1 MRRHRKP
8 VPVHNLKVSRK
19 GKIKKRTVLWRM
31 RRAFYLA
38 ALAVVVGT
46 AGVIYVLGQ
55 VELPV
60 DPKVAP
66 VEKQTS
72 FICTSEVQVNCNAS
86 NAMAQL
92 HGTEDRVLVTY
103 EQIPQVLKDA
113 VVSAEDRDFF
123 EHDGVDPVGIARA
136 AYRDIRNEGVRQGGS
151 TITQQYVK
159 QEYLNSEQTVT
170 RKIKEAVMA
179 VKLEQEI
186 SKEEILTRYL
196 NTVYFGRGA
205 YGVQAASRAWFDH
218 DLAAIDA
225 GEAAFLAGL
234 LRNPNG
240 ADPYRGEE
248 LLKEAERRR
257 RVVLEAMEEEGYLTP
272 EERELYEG
280 VPMDP
285 EDPSI
290 GEDGPFITPPPKAS
304 VLGEQVKG
312 SQWGSEYFAEDVRK
326 WLIREYSTDV
336 VYGGGLK
343 VYTTLDLDMQKAAY
357 EAVTTTLNT
366 PGGDPAAALVAIDD
380 QGQVKA
386 MMGGTDFAGNPF
398 NLASGGGGIGRQAGS
413 TFKTFVLA
421 DAVKKGYSVRSVLPS
436 PSSVEIPNPECT
448 QGGDVWKVRGGPG
461 GSMSLVTATKNSTNT
476 VFADLMVRMSPRDV
490 VATAEEMGV
499 ATEQPEVCAL
509 VLGAGG
515 VWPMDMAAGYS
526 TLANQG
532 VQKTPILVT
541 RVEFPD
547 GRVDTF
553 TPEGKQV
560 LTPEQAARVTYAL
573 QQVIDG
579 GTGKTAAFGRPAAG
593 KTGTS
598 QQNVDAWFVGYTPKL
613 TAAVWMG
620 YPEGSIPMTNVQG
633 REVTGGSFP
642 AEIWRKFMTTATAD
656 FDTGDF
662 PEFDPEVLGDGE
674 TLDLNYGKSGYI
686 GPSTSSGT
694 GTGTGGRGGGTT
706 ATTAVPQT
714 TSPQTTAPATT
725 APPTTAPPTTAPP
738 TTAPV
743 TTPATTAPGQLR
755 DDGSRGDGEG

>member
-1 MRRHRKP
+1 
-8 VPVHNLKVSRK
+8 
-19 GKIKKRTVLWRM
+19 
-31 RRAFYLA
+31 
-38 ALAVVVGT
+38 
-46 AGVIYVLGQ
+46 
-55 VELPV
+55 
-60 DPKVAP
+60 
-66 VEKQTS
+66 
-72 FICTSEVQVNCNAS
+72 
-86 NAMAQL
+86 
-92 HGTEDRVLVTY
+92 
-103 EQIPQVLKDA
+103 
-113 VVSAEDRDFF
+113 
-123 EHDGVDPVGIARA
+123 
-136 AYRDIRNEGVRQGGS
+136 
-151 TITQQYVK
+151 
-159 QEYLNSEQTVT
+159 
-170 RKIKEAVMA
+170 
-179 VKLEQEI
+179 
-186 SKEEILTRYL
+186 
-196 NTVYFGRGA
+196 
-205 YGVQAASRAWFDH
+205 
-218 DLAAIDA
+218 
-225 GEAAFLAGL
+225 
-234 LRNPNG
+234 
-240 ADPYRGEE
+240 
-248 LLKEAERRR
+248 
-257 RVVLEAMEEEGYLTP
+257 
-272 EERELYEG
+272 
-280 VPMDP
+280 
-285 EDPSI
+285 
-290 GEDGPFITPPPKAS
+290 
-304 VLGEQVKG
+304 
-312 SQWGSEYFAEDVRK
+312 
-326 WLIREYSTDV
+326 
-336 VYGGGLK
+336 
-343 VYTTLDLDMQKAAY
+343 
-357 EAVTTTLNT
+357 
-366 PGGDPAAALVAIDD
+366 
-380 QGQVKA
+380 
-386 MMGGTDFAGNPF
+386 
-398 NLASGGGGIGRQAGS
+398 
-413 TFKTFVLA
+413 
-421 DAVKKGYSVRSVLPS
+421 
-436 PSSVEIPNPECT
+436 
-448 QGGDVWKVRGGPG
+448 
-461 GSMSLVTATKNSTNT
+461 VTATKNSTNT